1 MASDSEFDR
10 IFGTQ
15 PQPPEISP
23 SLPTRA
29 QIKKSRRRP
38 RRSWG
43 KQIFAG
49 VSVLVLGFLGTGGWL
64 FWAEYGD
71 RVIEYFAPEEIPD
84 FVGEGSQPAV
94 EIVVEPGEIGETIA
108 RTLAEEGVTASFE
121 AVYEILLQDTSITFL
136 PGTYRLLTG
145 MSGDSA
151 IVALLDPA
159 NRVQNEILIREGVN
173 LQQALD
179 EIAAQTSIPVDELS
193 IAASDPSLYGV
204 DPPNGS
210 LEGYLFPATY
220 RFEPGASAE
229 DIISRMVEEMKEK
242 LVELDVV
249 EERWHKTLTLAS
261 IIQREARF
269 EEDFYKVSAVFSNR
283 LDISMPLQ
291 SDATISYWTGDY
303 EGAGTSDSDRSDQNN
318 PFNTYVFP
326 GLTPGP
332 ISLPGELAI
341 NAAMNPADGNWL
353 YFVSVDLRT
362 GETVFSEEYRDHLR
376 AVEVWLAWC
385 RESDENGEYC

>member
-1 MASDSEFDR
+1 MTRDSELDK

-15 PQPPEISP
+15 PQSREIFPP
-23 SLPTRA
+23 LPTRA
-29 QIKKSRRRP
+29 QIRNSRRRP

-43 KQIFAG
+43 KQIFAAI
-49 VSVLVLGFLGTGGWL
+49 SIFVLGILGTGGWL

-71 RVIEYFAPEEIPD
+71 RVVEYFAQEETPD
-84 FVGEGSQPAV
+84 FVGEGSQPTV
-94 EIVVEPGEIGETIA
+94 DIVVEPGEIGETVA
-108 RTLAEEGVTASFE
+108 RSLAEEGVTASFE

-145 MSGDSA
+145 MSADSA
-151 IVALLDPA
+151 ISALLDPQ
-159 NRVQNEILIREGVN
+159 NRVQTEILIREGIT
-173 LQQALD
+173 LSQALD
-179 EIAAQTSIPVDELS
+179 EIAEQTNIPADELRV
-193 IAASDPSLYGV
+193 AASDPTLYGL
-204 DPPNGS
+204 DPSNGS

-220 RFEPGASAE
+220 KFEPGASAE
-229 DIISRMVEEMKEK
+229 EIIARMVDEMKEK
-242 LVELDVV
+242 VVELGVP
-249 EERWHKTLTLAS
+249 EERLHRTLTLAS

-269 EEDFYKVSAVFSNR
+269 EEDFYKVSAVFTNR
-283 LDISMPLQ
+283 LDINMPLQ

-303 EGAGTSDSDRSDQNN
+303 SGAGTRDSDRSDQDN

-326 GLTPGP
+326 GLPPGP

-341 NAAMNPADGNWL
+341 RAAMDPADGSWL

-376 AVEVWLAWC
+376 AVEVWLSWC
-385 RESDENGEYC
+385 RESEENGEYC

>member
-1 MASDSEFDR
+1 
-10 IFGTQ
+10 
-15 PQPPEISP
+15 
-23 SLPTRA
+23 
-29 QIKKSRRRP
+29 
-38 RRSWG
+38 
-43 KQIFAG
+43 
-49 VSVLVLGFLGTGGWL
+49 
-64 FWAEYGD
+64 
-71 RVIEYFAPEEIPD
+71 
-84 FVGEGSQPAV
+84 
-94 EIVVEPGEIGETIA
+94 
-108 RTLAEEGVTASFE
+108 
-121 AVYEILLQDTSITFL
+121 
-136 PGTYRLLTG
+136 

-193 IAASDPSLYGV
+193 IAASDPSLSGV